1 MIIGAFLSFNNKKL
15 IIHKLHE
22 YPDNLEKPKMLAT
35 GILYQEKN
43 RIIAIAIFPAFL

>member
-22 YPDNLEKPKMLAT
+22 YPDNLEKQKRIASCIPH
-35 GILYQEKN
+35 QEKN
-43 RIIAIAIFPAFL
+43 RIIATAIFPAFL